1 MNIKI
6 GNISAAV
13 VQRVGNKSLG
23 DGIAFSNELC
33 PMDAVESHLIK
44 LINASFK
51 FDDLKQFNAI
61 DSVEFNMVY
70 RFVSKIFEDTNTI
83 IDQSNNLARH
93 LYEQSIH
100 PNIKVG
106 EFYVVY
112 FKDCCYGD
120 EIVDAIGLFKSESR
134 ETVLKVFYENNSLRF
149 QPEDGI
155 SLKKLDKGC
164 LIFNTCKEEGYKVA
178 VVDNTN
184 SGNDARYWVD
194 NFLHVVNCIDD
205 YHNTLQLNDMC
216 TGFLRQMQKNESA
229 QDCAKAA
236 KNMASLL
243 SSGESMTA
251 EQLEN
256 ALAPTEELKRQFA
269 DYKQQYEELHGALP
283 DAFIPVSSAIKRKP
297 VNRMNSFKAGSDFEI
312 KILNPKAEIVSG
324 YDEERGM
331 KYYKLYFNEEK

>member
-6 GNISAAV
+6 GNISATV

-70 RFVSKIFEDTNTI
+70 RFVSKIFEYTNTI

-184 SGNDARYWVD
+184 SGNDAHYWVD
-194 NFLHVVNCIDD
+194 NFLHVIDCDDD
-205 YHNTLQLNDMC
+205 YHSTIQIEGFCSGFIKQLQCDGEALY
-216 TGFLRQMQKNESA
+216 SA
-229 QDCAKAA
+229 SKA
-236 KNMASLL
+236 KNIAQILASAN
-243 SSGESMTA
+243 SVT
-251 EQLEN
+251 QN
-256 ALAPTEELKRQFA
+256 QIDTVFCDTEEHTRKFN
-269 DYKQQYEELHGALP
+269 DYKVKYEESHGV
-283 DAFIPVSSAIKRKP
+283 IPKEFTPHKDAIKRKT
-297 VNRMNSFKAGSDFEI
+297 VTKLNSVKLGADFEL
-312 KILNPKAEIVSG
+312 KILNPNADIEKGFDSEKNRNYV
-324 YDEERGM
+324 
-331 KYYKLYFNEEK
+331 KLFFD

>member
-1 MNIKI
+1 MIVKI

-51 FDDLKQFNAI
+51 FDDLKRFDAI

-70 RFVSKIFEDTNTI
+70 RFVSKIFEDTDAI
-83 IDQSNNLARH
+83 IEQSNNMARH

-112 FKDCCYGD
+112 FKDCSYGD
-120 EIVDAIGLFKSESR
+120 EMVDAIGLFKSESR

-184 SGNDARYWVD
+184 SGNDAHYWVD
-194 NFLHVVNCIDD
+194 NFLHVIDCDDD
-205 YHNTLQLNDMC
+205 YHSTIQIEGFCSGFIKQLQCDGEALY
-216 TGFLRQMQKNESA
+216 SA
-229 QDCAKAA
+229 SKA
-236 KNMASLL
+236 KNIAQILASAN
-243 SSGESMTA
+243 SVT
-251 EQLEN
+251 QN
-256 ALAPTEELKRQFA
+256 QIDTVFCDTEEHTRKFN
-269 DYKQQYEELHGALP
+269 DYKVKYEESHGV
-283 DAFIPVSSAIKRKP
+283 IPKEFTPHKDAIKRKT
-297 VNRMNSFKAGSDFEI
+297 VTKLNSVKLGADFEL
-312 KILNPKAEIVSG
+312 KILNPNADIEKGFDSEKNRNYV
-324 YDEERGM
+324 
-331 KYYKLYFNEEK
+331 KLFFD